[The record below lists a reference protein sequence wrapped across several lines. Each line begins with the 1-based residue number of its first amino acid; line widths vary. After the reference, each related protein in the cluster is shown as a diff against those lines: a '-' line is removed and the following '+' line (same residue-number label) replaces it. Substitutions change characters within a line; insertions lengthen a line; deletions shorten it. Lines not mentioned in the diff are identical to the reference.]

1 MPGPAEAAQ
10 HKTVR
15 APAGGPRA
23 GSRRPSRAPP
33 VEAAPRMTSRRRLFF
48 LVRVAIYLAV
58 VAGLILTRGGVP
70 WKQFTRLVKGAGRE
84 DPTLVLAG
92 RDLAPPLLERLA
104 VEYQHDYPALTVSL
118 LPGGTNEALEALLA
132 READIA
138 FSYRLPTAR
147 EQALFREADGDT
159 AIVVAVGVGGLVL
172 LAGAEAGA
180 GPVTLAELRG
190 FIAGLAGGNGRE
202 PAGGLAP
209 LCRKLY
215 VCDPNEGSWEALLGA
230 LGNAAPAAGDA
241 MAPREGSRVIFLADP
256 AAVIAA
262 VAADPVAWGLVSTLD
277 AGFDP
282 AAGAPTGTRFVGV
295 VAESGLATVSPAGA
309 SIATGDYPLHHF
321 LYVACRGAG
330 SLEGGKFLTHLAG
343 ARGLRQIERAG
354 VVPARLVARTIQL
367 SRDPVSAGKGDGK

>member
-1 MPGPAEAAQ
+1 
-10 HKTVR
+10 
-15 APAGGPRA
+15 
-23 GSRRPSRAPP
+23 
-33 VEAAPRMTSRRRLFF
+33 MTSRRRLFF

-92 RDLAPPLLERLA
+92 RNLAPPLLERLA

-147 EQALFREADGDT
+147 EQDLFREADGDT

-190 FIAGLAGGNGRE
+190 FVAGLADGNGRE

-209 LCRKLY
+209 LCPRLY
-215 VCDPNEGSWEALLGA
+215 VCDPNEGSWDALLTA
-230 LGNAAPAAGDA
+230 LGLAPAGDAAPAVGGA
-241 MAPREGSRVIFLADP
+241 MAPGEGSRVVFLADP

-262 VAADPVAWGLVSTLD
+262 VAADPAAWGLVSTLD
-277 AGFDP
+277 AGFDA
-282 AAGAPTGTRFVGV
+282 AAGAPAGTRFVGV
-295 VAESGLATVSPAGA
+295 VAASGLAAVSPAGA

-343 ARGLRQIERAG
+343 ARGLRQVERAG

-367 SRDPVSAGKGDGK
+367 SRDPVGAGKGDGK